1 VTTIHATAS
10 ISGVIAPLQNVAIS
24 SQLAEPAD
32 SVLVNEGEHVR
43 AGQVIRSSTRP
54 TFARRQGADA
64 LRRRGD
70 RRRTVA
76 VRRIGPLTDR
86 CRNAFRADG
95 VLENAVSGGA
105 AMEVKPSYLGTMIAL
120 ATAAFGLIAALAW
133 NKFITDLIG
142 LFLKPGS
149 GVWAELLY
157 AVVITIIAVI
167 VIQNLAKLAE
177 RDIGPRT

>member
-1 VTTIHATAS
+1 
-10 ISGVIAPLQNVAIS
+10 
-24 SQLAEPAD
+24 
-32 SVLVNEGEHVR
+32 
-43 AGQVIRSSTRP
+43 
-54 TFARRQGADA
+54 
-64 LRRRGD
+64 
-70 RRRTVA
+70 
-76 VRRIGPLTDR
+76 
-86 CRNAFRADG
+86 
-95 VLENAVSGGA
+95 
-105 AMEVKPSYLGTMIAL
+105 MEVKPSYLGTMIAL